1 VCRLKR
7 WLFHPDVEKLLSA
20 DKVAERIL
28 FHDAVEALNRGQ
40 VGTTFTL
47 FILININI

>member
-1 VCRLKR
+1 MCRLKR
-7 WLFHPDVEKLLSA
+7 WLFHPEVEKLLSA

-40 VGTTFTL
+40 VSP
-47 FILININI
+47 